1 MPNSAPETP
10 LKTLLDAAD
19 KLPSLPKVIL
29 TVNAMLQ
36 DPETRTKDLSRIIEK
51 DISLVTRILKLVN
64 SAFFGLR
71 STVGNIPDAVSLLG
85 FDTLHRLTLSLS
97 ILDILGPS
105 KKMPGDWLWPHSI
118 RTAVFCEYLA
128 METQLCR
135 PDDAFVAGLL
145 HDIGLIVLARCMPE
159 TFMDLEKKSR
169 ESGKPFFLMETSLI
183 PDFSH
188 ADMGAA
194 MALKWQLPPALKQA
208 IAQHHRLPKGTI
220 APLSLLVHTANMLDS
235 QRDLVRNE
243 LPAGMLHPL
252 AIKKMRAVLKNP
264 HIWFPPLH
272 EKGREACHLF
282 LGSSH
287 G

>member
-1 MPNSAPETP
+1 MKEILSAAE
-10 LKTLLDAAD
+10 
-19 KLPSLPKVIL
+19 KLPSLPRVIL

-36 DPETRTKDLSRIIEK
+36 NPDTRTQDLSRIIEK

-128 METQLCR
+128 MKTKLCR

-159 TFMDLEKKSR
+159 VFISLEEKSK
-169 ESGKPFFLMETSLI
+169 ETGKPFFLMEASVI
-183 PDFSH
+183 SDFSH

-208 IAQHHRLPKGTI
+208 IAQHHRLPENNI
-220 APLSLLVHTANMLDS
+220 PPLSLLVHTANMLEN

-243 LPAGMLHPL
+243 IPAGMLHPL
-252 AIKKMRAVLKNP
+252 AIKKMKSILKNP

-272 EKGREACHLF
+272 EKGMEACHLF
-282 LGSSH
+282 LGGSH